1 LHQYKDPTCTSPS
14 LLGQDRTVDGGSR
27 RQFRVLL
34 VEDDNGDAFLVREL
48 LAEVGAPVD
57 LTVVP
62 TVAEAKN
69 HLNAVDCVLLDLELP
84 DGSGL
89 ATLRNL
95 RSSRPHVAVCVLT
108 GLSEEHLGAAA
119 LAHGAQDYLVKGRV
133 DGVLLERAIRY
144 AVERRRAE
152 DGSLQLR
159 EAELRQAESSRLERG
174 LLPHP
179 LVEDVAVDLRAF
191 YRAGRHMGVLGG
203 DFYDAVQ
210 TGPQRVS
217 VLVGDVCGHAAEE
230 AALGVE
236 LRVAW
241 RALTLAGVD
250 EERLLRTLER
260 ILVSERRAEE
270 IFATLATVTVDT
282 GASTALVR
290 TAGHPPPVLIAAGR
304 ARPLQVASSI
314 VLGLLP
320 GATNEATQIR
330 LPGSDWSILVY
341 TDGLIEARDG
351 NNWIGTDGLCRMI
364 DSYLHAGGAP
374 DGLPEHLV
382 AEAERRN
389 GGPLADDVAMLLLSG
404 GPPST

>member
-1 LHQYKDPTCTSPS
+1 M
-14 LLGQDRTVDGGSR
+14 DGGSR
-27 RQFRVLL
+27 RLFQVLL
-34 VEDDNGDAFLVREL
+34 VEDDHGDAFLVREL
-48 LAEVGAPVD
+48 LAEVGAPVN

-62 TVAEAKN
+62 TVAAAKE
-69 HLNAVDCVLLDLELP
+69 HPGVVDCVLLDLELP

-89 ATLRNL
+89 TTLRSL
-95 RSSRPHVAVCVLT
+95 LSSRPHAAVCVLT
-108 GLSEEHLGAAA
+108 GLAEEHLGEAA

-152 DGSLQLR
+152 EGSLQLR

-179 LVEDVAVDLRAF
+179 LVEDVAVELRSF
-191 YRAGRHMGVLGG
+191 YRAGRETGVLGG
-203 DFYDAVQ
+203 DFFDAVQ

-217 VLVGDVCGHAAEE
+217 VVVGDVCGHAAEE

-241 RALTLAGVD
+241 RALTLAGVAEHD
-250 EERLLRTLER
+250 LLRTLER

-270 IFATLATVTVDT
+270 IFVTLATVTVDVAA
-282 GASTALVR
+282 GTARVR
-290 TAGHPPPVLIAAGR
+290 TAGHPPPIMISPDG
-304 ARPLQVASSI
+304 ARPLDVKPSV

-320 GATNEATQIR
+320 GAANAANEFA
-330 LPGSDWSILVY
+330 LPAGRWDILVY

-351 NNWIGTDGLCRMI
+351 DEWIGTDGVCRMI
-364 DSYLHAGGAP
+364 DAYLSADGVP
-374 DGLPEHLV
+374 DGLARHL
-382 AEAERRN
+382 ATEAERSN
-389 GGPLADDVAMLLLSG
+389 GGPLADDIAMLLLSG
-404 GPPST
+404 GTGDSR